1 MSVISDF
8 IAARTP
14 PEIYQA
20 YLRPLFGHWANVLL
34 AQAPPSGAVLDLAS
48 GTGIVTRAIAAMPD
62 VDHVTGLDLAP
73 PMVEVAQRLTTSANA
88 SFKIGSAQDMPFESD
103 VFDCAYCQ
111 QGFQFF
117 PDKVAALGEVRRVL
131 KPGAPLTFAV
141 WTFATDDNPVFEAF
155 EGIVAETFG
164 EDLVPFGPF
173 SYGDG
178 DALHAVAIEAGCQ
191 SVTVERQTELVT
203 LPGARELVL
212 FDLIFLGRPG
222 PDGELQPLIDP
233 EDASQ
238 DGKVLGLIERLEA
251 ATQDF
256 AQPDGTLRAHIAS
269 NILKATA

>member
-1 MSVISDF
+1 MSLISDF
-8 IAARTP
+8 IAGRTP
-14 PEIYQA
+14 PEMYQA
-20 YLRPLFGHWANVLL
+20 YLRPMFEHWANVLL
-34 AQAPPSGAVLDLAS
+34 AQALPTGTVLDLAS
-48 GTGIVTRAIAAMPD
+48 GTGIVTRAIAEMPD
-62 VDHVTGLDLAP
+62 VTRVTGLDVAP
-73 PMVEVAQRLTTSANA
+73 PMVNVAQQLTSSAKA
-88 SFKIGSAQDMPFESD
+88 SFKTASAQEIPFEAD

-117 PDKVAALGEVRRVL
+117 PDKAAALSEVRRVL

-155 EGIVAETFG
+155 ESIVAETLG

-178 DALHAVAIEAGCQ
+178 DILEALAREAGCQ
-191 SVTVERQTELVT
+191 SVTVERQTELIT
-203 LPGARELVL
+203 LPSARDLVL

-222 PDGELQPLIDP
+222 PDGDLQPLIDP

-238 DGKVLGLIERLEA
+238 DSKVVGLIERLDA
-251 ATQDF
+251 ATRDF
-256 AQPDGTLRAHIAS
+256 AQPDGTLRAPIAS